1 MSRRVEL
8 LLLLSFC
15 CYGAVAANGNSTK
28 PFSLRLVDG
37 NSRCQ
42 GRLQVQR
49 AGQDWTEVRPLSA
62 PLWFGNRACAELD
75 CGSALSLEEKT
86 VPHRDAVQVF
96 PSFCADSSLIDC
108 FDSDSRYSPDSLE
121 LTCSDS
127 VRLVGGRSLCS
138 GSLQIQDQSLA
149 QSWAGVCEGAL
160 DRRGAEVLCRELGC
174 GAPLLQGALSPL
186 GQTFHCEG
194 NESKLMDCNRTRT
207 GPETCP
213 TLNLTCKE
221 PLRLVGG
228 ASHCEGTVEAELRG
242 EWRRVMTPDHWDL
255 ETAAAVCR
263 GLDCGSAVSTEK
275 RRGSDWSEAW
285 RVKTACMKK
294 SSVREC
300 LYDYG
305 SSTSYLQVICSD
317 SVRLV
322 GGRSLCSGSL
332 QIQDQSLAQS
342 WAGVCEGALDR
353 RGAEVLCRELSCGAP
368 LLQGALSP
376 LGQTFHCEGNESKLM
391 DCNRTRT
398 GPETCP
404 TLNLTCKEPLRLVG
418 GASRCEGTVEAE
430 LRGEWR
436 RVTASGSW
444 DLEEAAVMCRDLDC
458 GSPVSAEEREGSDS
472 EVWGVDPYCVKES
485 SVRECLYDESSP
497 SLLQV
502 ICSDSVR
509 LVGGR
514 SLCSGSLQIQDHSL
528 AQSWAGVCEGALDR
542 RGAEVLC
549 RELGCGAPLLQGA
562 LSPLGQ
568 TFHCEGNESKLMD
581 CNRTRTGPETCP
593 TLNLTCKEPLRLVGG
608 PSRCAGTLEV
618 RHRGE
623 WRRMMTAGRWPL
635 DSAAVVCRSLDCGSA
650 VSTEMRRGSNSSD
663 VWAIFPD
670 CEAEAPLRDCVVGPA
685 NDTDSMEVVCSDS
698 VRLVG
703 GRSLCSGSL
712 QIQDQS
718 LAQSWTSVC
727 EGALGRH
734 GAEVLCRELGCGAP
748 LLQGA
753 LSPLGQTFHCEG
765 NESKLMDCPRT
776 RTGPETCPTLQ
787 LTCEEPL
794 RLVRGS
800 SRCEGTLELKF
811 RGEWQRVMTP
821 YYPWDLEAASGVC
834 RDLGCGSVVS
844 RVSTVILREN
854 LWGVKADCVKRAAVR
869 ECVFSGS
876 LYRAYDLD
884 VLCSGHQEAPKDRT
898 VP

>member
-353 RGAEVLCRELSCGAP
+353 RGAEVLCRELRCGAP